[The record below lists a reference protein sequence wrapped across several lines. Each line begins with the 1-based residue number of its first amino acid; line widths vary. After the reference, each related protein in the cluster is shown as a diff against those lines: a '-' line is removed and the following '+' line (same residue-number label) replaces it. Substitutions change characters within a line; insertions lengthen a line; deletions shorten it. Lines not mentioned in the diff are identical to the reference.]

1 MDDKKMVKRS
11 PYFGTEVKPPIQPNR
26 KSQTVEQKPA
36 EEPVQQPQP
45 EPEKP
50 KEEKPVA
57 EKPEKVTDLLSG
69 IVQTKTKSN
78 VSFYLEDDIVVALDK
93 LAKQNKTT
101 RSILVNTLLRNLLLD
116 K

>member
-1 MDDKKMVKRS
+1 MEDKKLIKAN
-11 PYFGTEVKPPIQPNR
+11 PYFGTEP
-26 KSQTVEQKPA
+26 KPA
-36 EEPVQQPQP
+36 ISPKHKTP
-45 EPEKP
+45 EPKQEPAVEPKSEKP
-50 KEEKPVA
+50 KQEKPVA
-57 EKPEKVTDLLSG
+57 EKPEKVTDLLNG

>member
-1 MDDKKMVKRS
+1 MEDKKLIKAN
-11 PYFGTEVKPPIQPNR
+11 PYFGTEP
-26 KSQTVEQKPA
+26 KPA
-36 EEPVQQPQP
+36 ISPKHKTPEPKQEPAVEPVA
-45 EPEKP
+45 EPKSEKP
-50 KEEKPVA
+50 KQEKPVA

>member
-1 MDDKKMVKRS
+1 MVKGN
-11 PYFGTEVKPPIQPNR
+11 PYFRTEAKPPITPNR
-26 KSQTVEQKPA
+26 KSHTEEPKPV
-36 EEPVQQPQP
+36 EEPVPVP